1 MSEMS
6 VRDVEGCWMTFGSS
20 FHAAQREYSAVRCQL
35 RSESIFVNVE
45 DDPGMLDAQHT
56 VGSMR
61 GHGATSLV
69 V

>member
-1 MSEMS
+1 
-6 VRDVEGCWMTFGSS
+6 MTFGSS

-35 RSESIFVNVE
+35 RSESVFVNVE